1 MDRAAAPNI
10 FSIPPALGFADA
22 LVKGVMDHH
31 DGDPLAMARATI
43 LLPNNR
49 AIIAVRDAFVR
60 QAEKGLLLPRLV
72 AIGDPELDDS
82 IGVALDPIDA
92 EPIPPAID
100 PLLRTMILARKIQAS
115 NLWPNLTAAKAQGLA
130 QDLGRVLDQLTVE
143 GKRVA
148 EIEEYIPESLGKHWE
163 ESFKFLTFLE
173 KDWPRE
179 LMARGA
185 IDLTDRRNRLL
196 AAVAERW
203 SKSPPSARVYA
214 AGISSTAP
222 AIAALLKAV
231 SRLPLGQVILDG
243 VDLAMPDEEWL
254 TIGGGADQRPL
265 ESHPQYHLGLLLHR
279 MDCTRS
285 DVQPWAYGRV
295 TNPMEARFRAL
306 SHAMAPAEATT
317 GWHKVPDAERGLP
330 EVKALT
336 LATSADE
343 AQAIAIT
350 MRAHLEAAGE
360 TIALVTP
367 DRELGRRVS
376 AHLRRW
382 GIVADDSAGQPLS
395 QTGAGSF
402 VLAATQMA
410 VDDFAAPALLAL
422 LKHPLANG
430 GDPDARLV
438 WLDKVRQLDKCVR
451 GPLTGQ
457 GLAGIDQRLTE
468 DADLAAWWSEV
479 KTLIAPLGNARTL
492 TAMVERVITLGSKL
506 TGDKLWAGAD
516 GRALSDYLAEI
527 VLQSP
532 FGATPSDLADAFETL
547 KGLLDAKSIRPA
559 YGEHP
564 RIFIWGLIE
573 AKLQRADH
581 VILAGLN
588 EGSWPQLPSPDP
600 WLAPPIRRALNLPS
614 LDFRI
619 GLAAH
624 DLIGACGAKSVLLTR
639 SNSDA
644 QGPTTESRFWLR
656 LDTFVKD
663 GLKPPTKI
671 KPHLLAREIDWA
683 EGARRKAPAPRPTSQ
698 QRQAAKISVT
708 DFDALV
714 ADPYSFYAKRIL
726 RLVKLDDPGAT
737 HDAKQLGTV
746 IHEALH
752 KWGRDSKFA
761 AGTLAEHFRTE
772 LDAAGF
778 SEAQQL
784 THLPKLEEAAAS
796 FEALTRRRFDQ
807 EGWKPLYQE
816 ERGKLDLAGILIT
829 GKADRIDLDGE
840 GKAVIIDYKNGGA
853 PSNKRV
859 ADLAQLQLGL
869 LAIMLEEA
877 GFNSEHRQ
885 PTDLEYWS
893 LARAN
898 GKPHGTISRPLGK
911 DGVIADHL
919 AQVED
924 RATELIRDFILGD
937 AAFVPKRDEAGAYAD
952 FEHLMRYGEWLET
965 E

>member
-1 MDRAAAPNI
+1 MDRVAAPNI

-31 DGDPLAMARATI
+31 HGDPLAMARATI

-115 NLWPNLTAAKAQGLA
+115 NLWPNLTAAKAQALA
-130 QDLGRVLDQLTVE
+130 QDLGRVLDQLIVE
-143 GKRVA
+143 GKRIA
-148 EIEEYIPESLGKHWE
+148 QIEEYIPETLSTHWE
-163 ESFKFLTFLE
+163 ESLKFLSFIE

-179 LMARGA
+179 LQARGA

-196 AAVAERW
+196 AAVVERW
-203 SKSPPSARVYA
+203 AKTPPKARVYA
-214 AGISSTAP
+214 AGISSAAP

-231 SRLPLGQVILDG
+231 SRMPFGQVILDG
-243 VDLAMPDEEWL
+243 VDLDMADTDWQAIFGSE
-254 TIGGGADQRPL
+254 DQRPL
-265 ESHPQYHLGLLLHR
+265 ESHPQYHIGLLLDR

-285 DVQPWAYGRV
+285 DVQLWPYMRV
-295 TNPMEARFRAL
+295 ANPMAARFRAL

-317 GWHKVPDAERGLP
+317 GWYKVSDAERSLP

-350 MRAHLEAAGE
+350 MRAHLEVPGE

-382 GIVADDSAGQPLS
+382 GVVADDSAGQPLS

-402 VLAATQMA
+402 VLAAAQMA
-410 VDDFAAPALLAL
+410 VDNFSAPALLAL

-430 GDPDARLV
+430 GDPEARLV
-438 WLDKVRQLDKCVR
+438 WLDQVRKLDKRIR
-451 GPLTGQ
+451 GPLAGQ
-457 GLAGIDQRLTE
+457 GLDAVDQRASVDPE
-468 DADLAAWWSEV
+468 LAAWWAKV
-479 KTLIAPLGNARTL
+479 RPFIAPLGTARTVAAL
-492 TAMVERVITLGSKL
+492 AEQIIALGGKM
-506 TGDKLWAGAD
+506 TGDKLWAGPD

-532 FGATPSDLADAFETL
+532 FGATASDLADAFETL
-547 KGLLDAKSIRPA
+547 KALFDAKSIRPA
-559 YGEHP
+559 FGEHP

-588 EGSWPQLPSPDP
+588 EGSWPQLASPDP
-600 WLAPPIRRALNLPS
+600 WLAPPIRRVLGLPS

-639 SNSDA
+639 SNRDA
-644 QGPTTESRFWLR
+644 QGPAAESRFWLR

-683 EGARRKAPAPRPTSQ
+683 DGKRCKAPAPRPTAD
-698 QRQAAKISVT
+698 QRLAAKVSVT

-726 RLVKLDDPGAT
+726 RLTKLDDAGAA

-761 AGTLAEHFRTE
+761 AGTLASHFRTE
-772 LDAAGF
+772 LAAAGF

-784 THLPKLEEAAAS
+784 THLPKLEEAAAT
-796 FEALTRRRFDQ
+796 FETVTRQRFDQ
-807 EGWKPLYQE
+807 DGWTPLYQE
-816 ERGKLDLAGILIT
+816 ERGKIDLSGIMII
-829 GKADRIDLDGE
+829 GKADRIDLDGD
-840 GKAVIIDYKNGGA
+840 GQAVIIDYKNGGA
-853 PSNKRV
+853 PSSKRV
-859 ADLAQLQLGL
+859 ADLSQLQLGL
-869 LAIMLEEA
+869 LALMLEQA
-877 GFNSEHRQ
+877 GFNGTHYL
-885 PTDLEYWS
+885 PADIEYWS
-893 LARAN
+893 LGRAN
-898 GKPHGTISRPLGK
+898 GKPHGTINRPLGRE
-911 DGVIADHL
+911 GVIADHL

-924 RATELIRDFILGD
+924 RATDLVRDFILGT
-937 AAFVPKRDEAGAYAD
+937 AAFVPKIDEAGAYGD
-952 FEHLMRYGEWLET
+952 YEHLMRYGEWLEKD
-965 E
+965 